1 MSLRHLHRPG
11 AKVVNLTRLHS
22 VYGIGAGRCR
32 QPCPQ
37 WDKANGM
44 KEEEKK
50 EQALHTARGHEKST
64 CSLIISIYL
73 MG

>member
-50 EQALHTARGHEKST
+50 NKRFTRLGAMNKALV
-64 CSLIISIYL
+64 L
-73 MG
+73 

>member
-11 AKVVNLTRLHS
+11 AEVVNLTRLHS

-50 EQALHTARGHEKST
+50 NKRFTWREATNKALV
-64 CSLIISIYL
+64 L
-73 MG
+73 